1 MSEREVVIVDYARSA
16 FGRLGGGLR
25 DFAAC
30 EIGGEIIKG
39 LVKKTG
45 IMERAFVDSVIAGC
59 AHGDSKTQA
68 IARYACLYAG
78 LPYETSATFVEM
90 QCGSSIMALNQADT
104 KEAEEQGKYIL
115 KSAGEEQGILTG
127 KMYEESSFD
136 LF

>member
-45 IMERAFVDSVIAGC
+45 IMERACVDSVIAGC

-90 QCGSSIMALNQADT
+90 PCGSSIMALNQADT

>member
-59 AHGDSKTQA
+59 AHGDSKTQLPVML
-68 IARYACLYAG
+68 ACTPACPTRP
-78 LPYETSATFVEM
+78 LPPLWKCSVVLP
-90 QCGSSIMALNQADT
+90 SWR
-104 KEAEEQGKYIL
+104 
-115 KSAGEEQGILTG
+115 
-127 KMYEESSFD
+127 
-136 LF
+136 

>member
-59 AHGDSKTQA
+59 AHVDSKTQA
-68 IARYACLYAG
+68 LARYACPTRP
-78 LPYETSATFVEM
+78 LPPLWKCSVVLP
-90 QCGSSIMALNQADT
+90 SWR
-104 KEAEEQGKYIL
+104 
-115 KSAGEEQGILTG
+115 
-127 KMYEESSFD
+127 
-136 LF
+136 